1 MRPTQAREGSRS
13 AGNKG
18 NGGGTGL
25 GWSALVTGF
34 TLGVLAPTLH
44 NATLPRAAADIG
56 IDAPG
61 QDIAQVLVVCASLA
75 GLFRAG
81 RAVDVRGARRV
92 VLWSLLGTCVGGLL
106 LVSAVGPVTY
116 GVGLVVESASIMGV
130 VAGYVASVPV
140 LHLTGRLG
148 RVVGVSFAAMAL
160 ALTLGVALVLAANE
174 AGDWRVAEALP
185 PLLAAGLF
193 LPAFR
198 TMAEEPLPTTPP
210 PHVSTA
216 FKAGCPVVV
225 LLGGVLQAA
234 PLRSWLDAGVVTLLA
249 VTLVVLVV
257 CCPPGR
263 ALFRVRPGL
272 RRTEAREPAEADSR
286 VGAAVLAG
294 GVWGFGQSAL
304 ATLLLVLLTDRG
316 GAQGESLVAWAG
328 FGIGFALAGV
338 YAARSGIAARP
349 AAALG
354 LTLAAVG
361 VAVLPVLPHRHSTV
375 ATVIA
380 ALLSVL
386 VGFGVVL
393 PQVPIVTRY
402 LVSLPASGRG
412 VTATA
417 YPASVV
423 LGGAAVTGIPYEAV
437 ISPSTR
443 GDIQELLWITVTVLA
458 LAAVVLGRSAVAIAV
473 AGGAAAQYVLVTVI
487 SENRYAQRPLSL
499 AAFAVTGV
507 IVGLAVWTSG
517 RQGERL
523 ARALAAATA
532 LQQAVLRPL
541 PARAGELEIAG
552 LYWPATVDTGIGGDF
567 YDVVRTLFGTRILI
581 GDVRGKGLQA
591 VQTVADVLGC
601 FRSQAHETSGL
612 TELAARLDRHLAR
625 AALSRQDGEL
635 FATALLLEHR
645 EGSGHL
651 DVLNCGHLPPLAV
664 GPGHQV
670 REVQLPALLPLGFG
684 GLDPD
689 TIPSPVRVSLAE
701 DTVLLLHTDGLS
713 EARNAAGV
721 FYPVIPRLRTAPTI
735 RPRDLITHLMTGL
748 AQWTHR
754 SGDDIALIALTRS
767 HEPPG
772 AGASPSP

>member
-1 MRPTQAREGSRS
+1 MRPTQAREGSRG
-13 AGNKG
+13 AGSEG
-18 NGGGTGL
+18 SGGGTGL
-25 GWSALVTGF
+25 GWSVLVTGF

-75 GLFRAG
+75 GLFWAG

-92 VLWSLLGTCVGGLL
+92 VLWSLLGTCAGGLL
-106 LVSAVGPVTY
+106 LMSAAGPVTY

-148 RVVGVSFAAMAL
+148 RVVGVSFAALAV
-160 ALTLGVALVLAANE
+160 ALTAGVALVLAADETGN
-174 AGDWRVAEALP
+174 WRMAEALP

-193 LPAFR
+193 LPVFR
-198 TMAEEPLPTTPP
+198 TMVEEPRPTPP
-210 PHVSTA
+210 PDVSTA
-216 FKAGCPVVV
+216 FKVGCPVVV

-234 PLRSWLDAGVVTLLA
+234 PLRSWLDAGVVTLLG
-249 VTLVVLVV
+249 VTLAVLVV

-263 ALFRVRPGL
+263 APFRVRPRQ
-272 RRTEAREPAEADSR
+272 RRMEALEPAEADSR

-316 GAQGESLVAWAG
+316 GAQGESLVAWTG

-380 ALLSVL
+380 ALISVL

-393 PQVPIVTRY
+393 PQVPVVTRY

-473 AGGAAAQYVLVTVI
+473 AGGAVAQYVLVTVI

-507 IVGLAVWTSG
+507 IVGLAVWTRG

-552 LYWPATVDTGIGGDF
+552 LYRPATADTGIGGDF
-567 YDVVRTLFGTRILI
+567 YDVARTPFGTRILI

-591 VQTVADVLGC
+591 VQIVADALGC
-601 FRSQAHETSGL
+601 FRSQAHETTGL

-625 AALSRQDGEL
+625 AALSRQDSEL

-645 EGSGHL
+645 EGSDHL
-651 DVLNCGHLPPLAV
+651 DVLNCGQLPPLAV
-664 GPGHQV
+664 GPGHEA

-684 GLDPD
+684 SLDPD
-689 TIPSPVRVSLAE
+689 TVPTPVRLKLAD

-713 EARNAAGV
+713 EARDASGA

-748 AQWTHR
+748 AQWTHD
-754 SGDDIALIALTRS
+754 SADDIALIALTTS
-767 HEPPG
+767 PEPPDTG
-772 AGASPSP
+772 APSA

>member
-1 MRPTQAREGSRS
+1 MRPTWAGEASRG
-13 AGNKG
+13 AGAEDD
-18 NGGGTGL
+18 GGGTGL
-25 GWSALVTGF
+25 GWSVLVAGF

-44 NATLPRAAADIG
+44 NATLTRAAADVG
-56 IDAPG
+56 MDSRG
-61 QDIAQVLVVCASLA
+61 QDLAQVLVVCASLA

-81 RAVDVRGARRV
+81 RAVDVHGARRV
-92 VLWSLLGTCVGGLL
+92 VLWSLLGTCAGGLL
-106 LVSAVGPVTY
+106 LVSAVGPVAY
-116 GVGLVVESASIMGV
+116 GAGLVVESASIMGV

-148 RVVGVSFAAMAL
+148 RVVGVSFAAMAV
-160 ALTLGVALVLAANE
+160 ALTSGVALVLAANE
-174 AGDWRVAEALP
+174 AGGWRAAEAVP
-185 PLLAAGLF
+185 PLLAAVLF
-193 LPAFR
+193 VPAFR
-198 TMAEEPLPTTPP
+198 TLAVERRSTAPP
-210 PHVSTA
+210 AVSTA
-216 FKAGCPVVV
+216 YKVGCPVLV
-225 LLGGVLQAA
+225 LSGGVLQAA
-234 PLRSWLDAGVVTLLA
+234 PLRSWVDAGVVTLLA
-249 VTLVVLVV
+249 VTLTVLAV
-257 CCPPGR
+257 CCTQGR
-263 ALFRVRPGL
+263 SLFPVRPRQ
-272 RRTEAREPAEADSR
+272 RRREAREPADEDSP

-294 GVWGFGQSAL
+294 GAWGFGQSAL
-304 ATLLLVLLTDRG
+304 ATVLLVLLTDRG
-316 GAQGESLVAWAG
+316 GSQGESLMAWAG
-328 FGIGFALAGV
+328 FGVGFAVAGL

-361 VAVLPVLPHRHSTV
+361 VAVLPVLPHGRSTV
-375 ATVIA
+375 ATAIA

-386 VGFGVVL
+386 VGFGIVL
-393 PQVPIVTRY
+393 PQVPVVTRY

-417 YPASVV
+417 YPAAVV

-458 LAAVVLGRSAVAIAV
+458 LSAVVLGRSAVAIAV
-473 AGGAAAQYVLVTVI
+473 AGGAAAQYLLVTVV
-487 SENRYAQRPLSL
+487 SEDRYAQRPLSL

-507 IVGLAVWTSG
+507 IVGLAVWARG

-541 PARAGELEIAG
+541 PARAGELEMAD
-552 LYWPATVDTGIGGDF
+552 LYRPATADTGIGGDF
-567 YDVVRTLFGTRILI
+567 YDVVRTPFGTRILI

-612 TELAARLDRHLAR
+612 AELAARLDRHLAR
-625 AALSRQDGEL
+625 SALSRQDGEL

-645 EGSGHL
+645 EGSDHL
-651 DVLNCGHLPPLAV
+651 DALNCGHLPPLAV
-664 GPGHQV
+664 GPGHEV
-670 REVQLPALLPLGFG
+670 HEVQLPALLPLGFG

-689 TIPSPVRVSLAE
+689 TVPSPVRLSLSD

-721 FYPVIPRLRTAPTI
+721 FYPVAPRLRTAPTS

-748 AQWTHR
+748 AHWTHD

-767 HEPPG
+767 PEPPD
-772 AGASPSP
+772 AGALPRH